1 MKIIAG
7 TVDIKSKIKSTKVEK
22 DLIKS
27 VEVSISKE
35 NRSLN
40 NVDKLASKLVSD
52 YKSKILDTAEASEL
66 GLDKEDVEIYRI
78 KTLNVNNGVIEA
90 VFEFRPS
97 EKYANFVREQ
107 ILSAI
112 EDDGSFLTP
121 EGDEYTKQEIKDLDN
136 DVVADLF
143 SERALYPNAEWSDIP
158 KASVMFL
165 I

>member
-27 VEVSISKE
+27 VEVSISRE

-40 NVDKLASKLVSD
+40 NIDELASKLVSD

-66 GLDKEDVEIYRI
+66 GLDKEDIEIYGI
-78 KTLNVNNGVIEA
+78 ETLDVNNGIIEA

-97 EKYANFVREQ
+97 EKYVNFVREQ
-107 ILSAI
+107 ILSTM
-112 EDDGSFLTP
+112 EDDEPFLTP
-121 EGDEYTKQEIKDLDN
+121 DGDEYTKQEIKDLDN
-136 DVVADLF
+136 DEVVDLL
-143 SERALYPNAEWSDIP
+143 SGRASYPTNEWSDIP
-158 KASVMFL
+158 EASVMF
-165 I
+165 